1 MRIKLLQKNQ
11 KPITQGCDAAKI
23 SQRKPW
29 RGLCV
34 SASLRAILLVSAVVQ
49 TTGCQ
54 STSDL
59 GQKQFDPSTSD
70 PKAVRIADEVM
81 VALGGRENFEAINY
95 LSFHFVSVADTKK
108 VSDWRHDWDR
118 RSNNYRLEGVTREG
132 DHLLAFFNLDTQDGT
147 AFKNG
152 QKMEGEEKLQIL
164 KLAYRRYINDT
175 YWLLMPFKLKDAG
188 AVLKY
193 DGVQELNDI
202 AYDVLRLSFADSV
215 GLTPR
220 NIYRVFIDPATRIV
234 HRWEYFAQEG
244 GDPSPAWWE
253 KWNIYGGIKFSEQRS
268 FDNSNRKLLLTNI
281 VASRQV
287 DEKIFEAP
295 STSTAGVF

>member
-1 MRIKLLQKNQ
+1 MKIRILFF
-11 KPITQGCDAAKI
+11 IIVAAFFVQNCKT
-23 SQRKPW
+23 
-29 RGLCV
+29 
-34 SASLRAILLVSAVVQ
+34 ASD
-49 TTGCQ
+49 Q
-54 STSDL
+54 STADL
-59 GQKQFDPSTSD
+59 GQKKFDPSKSD
-70 PKAVRIADEVM
+70 SRAVQIADEVM

-95 LSFHFVSVADTKK
+95 LSFHFVAVADTKK

-118 RSNNYRLEGVTREG
+118 RNNNYRVEGVTREG

-147 AFKNG
+147 VFKNG

-193 DGVQELNDI
+193 DGAQELNDI
-202 AYDVLRLSFADSV
+202 AYDVLRLSFVDSV
-215 GLTPR
+215 GLTPQ

-234 HRWEYFAQEG
+234 HRWEYFANEG
-244 GDPSPAWWE
+244 ADPSPSWWE